1 MGRGSRGGAPPQ
13 DRRQDQ
19 AAWRPRPHR
28 GPRRAGRPRPRLAHA
43 ADADLPGLGSLQ
55 ALLRPILREHFQPA
69 LLARFQTLI
78 YRPLQADALKGIV
91 VLKLARVARRLQR
104 HYGLACHIDEA
115 LNDAL
120 VAACLLPDSGA
131 RNIDSLLNQQIL
143 PVLSQQLLQR
153 QAAGQ
158 TTHGVGLGYS
168 DDYGVT
174 LHFTNAHDATHL
186 AAMEG

>member
-1 MGRGSRGGAPPQ
+1 MMGQPVPPGH
-13 DRRQDQ
+13 RFDQ
-19 AAWRPRPHR
+19 
-28 GPRRAGRPRPRLAHA
+28 LTFKN
-43 ADADLPGLGSLQ
+43 
-55 ALLRPILREHFQPA
+55 IV
-69 LLARFQTLI
+69 
-78 YRPLQADALKGIV
+78 ALK
-91 VLKLARVARRLQR
+91 LTKVAKRLHR
-104 HYGLACHIDEA
+104 HYGLDCQIEECLH
-115 LNDAL
+115 DAL
-120 VAACLLPDSGA
+120 VAACLLPDTGA